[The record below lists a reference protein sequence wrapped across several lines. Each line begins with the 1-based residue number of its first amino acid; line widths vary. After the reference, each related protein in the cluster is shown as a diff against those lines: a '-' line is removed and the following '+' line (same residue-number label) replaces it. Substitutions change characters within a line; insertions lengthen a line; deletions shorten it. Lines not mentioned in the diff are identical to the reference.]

1 MAFDLGPFRDQYPW
15 ESRWFDRQ
23 GLRMHFLDEGAGDA
37 LVMVHGNPSWSW
49 FWRSLVDR
57 LSGTYR
63 TVVPDHIGMGLSDK
77 PADDRYHYTLA
88 SRVDDLEA
96 LLDHLQVR
104 EDITLVLHDW
114 GGMIGLAFAARHP
127 DRVRRIVLSNTAGFS
142 LPSTGALPW
151 QLRLIKNL
159 PFAIPVRGFNAFC
172 RGAAWMCS
180 TRPGAMSSQSRAAY
194 LAPYDSWANRIAIHR
209 FVQDIP
215 LGPGDEAWS
224 VVKGV
229 EDYLEVAAKLPV
241 QILWGEK
248 DFVFDAHFLAEW
260 RRRLPS
266 AEFHTFPDCG
276 HYLLEDAPGE
286 VGDLVT
292 DFLARHPLAEA
303 PA

>member
-1 MAFDLGPFRDQYPW
+1 
-15 ESRWFDRQ
+15 
-23 GLRMHFLDEGAGDA
+23 
-37 LVMVHGNPSWSW
+37 
-49 FWRSLVDR
+49 
-57 LSGTYR
+57 
-63 TVVPDHIGMGLSDK
+63 
-77 PADDRYHYTLA
+77 
-88 SRVDDLEA
+88 
-96 LLDHLQVR
+96 
-104 EDITLVLHDW
+104 
-114 GGMIGLAFAARHP
+114 
-127 DRVRRIVLSNTAGFS
+127 
-142 LPSTGALPW
+142 
-151 QLRLIKNL
+151 
-159 PFAIPVRGFNAFC
+159 
-172 RGAAWMCS
+172 
-180 TRPGAMSSQSRAAY
+180 MSSQSRAADR
-194 LAPYDSWANRIAIHR
+194 PPEDSWANRRALPR
-209 FVQDIP
+209 VVQDIP